1 METLLIMSEAIENE
15 KNSEIKVKEEN
26 GAADNS
32 LDELAA
38 IKEELASTKEQLKR
52 VAAEA
57 DNFRRRQESNFEK
70 RLDSAKDDLVR
81 RFLPFIDNLEMAIKA
96 MQDKGDVQTLTTGVE
111 LVHKNMLKV
120 LADLDIHPIES
131 MGETFDPTWHEAV
144 MMEQREDVPD
154 ETIVAEFTKGY
165 KCGDRVIRPSMV
177 KVARNG

>member
-1 METLLIMSEAIENE
+1 MSETVANDINNE
-15 KNSEIKVKEEN
+15 TDIQEESP
-26 GAADNS
+26 AAAPP
-32 LDELAA
+32 LDELTAL
-38 IKEELASTKEQLKR
+38 KEELANTKEQLKR

-70 RLDSAKDDLVR
+70 RLNSAKDDLVC

-96 MQDKGDVQTLTTGVE
+96 MQEKGDVQALSTGVE

-120 LADLDIHPIES
+120 LADLGVSPIEA
-131 MGETFDPTWHEAV
+131 MGETFNPSWHEAV
-144 MMEQREDVPD
+144 MVEERADVAD
-154 ETIVAEFTKGY
+154 ETVVAEFKKGY